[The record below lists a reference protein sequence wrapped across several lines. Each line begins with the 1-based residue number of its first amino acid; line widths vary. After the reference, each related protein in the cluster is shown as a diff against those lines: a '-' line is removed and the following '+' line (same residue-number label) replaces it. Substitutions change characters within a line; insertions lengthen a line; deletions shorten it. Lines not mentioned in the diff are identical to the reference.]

1 MGRHKDLLLMW
12 FIGLYFSAECQ
23 QQNLRCIC
31 LCSCIKVFITD
42 AAQGFLC
49 ITKHLQT
56 KAHMSK
62 SSRGTMEGWLQRWLW
77 GVSFG
82 LCCSREAM
90 ANSRTQNLV
99 QNRQKYSKSHKMKQR
114 DRTDQDKEKNELS
127 RLVLIM
133 ACSREKWTSLCQGNF
148 TGCCKGGYEM
158 TLTVC
163 VRTQERVMHLEQH
176 CKQSFA
182 GNHFVLLQR

>member
-99 QNRQKYSKSHKMKQR
+99 QNRQKYSKSHEMKQR
-114 DRTDQDKEKNELS
+114 QDRPGQKKEWAVKAGINNGVQQREVDKPVPRQLYW
-127 RLVLIM
+127 M
-133 ACSREKWTSLCQGNF
+133 
-148 TGCCKGGYEM
+148 
-158 TLTVC
+158 
-163 VRTQERVMHLEQH
+163 
-176 CKQSFA
+176 
-182 GNHFVLLQR
+182 LQRRIWDDLDSVCEDTRARHALRATL